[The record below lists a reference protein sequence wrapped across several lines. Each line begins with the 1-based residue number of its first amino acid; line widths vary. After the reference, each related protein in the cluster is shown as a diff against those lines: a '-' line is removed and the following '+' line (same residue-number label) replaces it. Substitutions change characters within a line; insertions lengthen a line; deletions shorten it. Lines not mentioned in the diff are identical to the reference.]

1 CWWLGTG
8 CWWLVAG
15 CWVRSAGRSG
25 QSAGCRVDGAKC
37 RLVVNTEVCELG
49 GVIEACPDDVPVRE
63 QLRRFGKV
71 LHDTARVAGTDRPTG
86 YRASCLQLGTLAE
99 HLRVIAGAQLVP
111 FGIGDTRF
119 AVRRLV
125 LVGGSNRM
133 LVAPLHL
140 LEELQR
146 VRVNF
151 VTLRNDDPRRVC
163 AAQIVEGRRR
173 PFPARDFACSN

>member
-8 CWWLVAG
+8 CWLLVAG

-37 RLVVNTEVCELG
+37 RLVVDTEVCELG

-86 YRASCLQLGTLAE
+86 KRPRGLS
-99 HLRVIAGAQLVP
+99 
-111 FGIGDTRF
+111 
-119 AVRRLV
+119 RRT
-125 LVGGSNRM
+125 
-133 LVAPLHL
+133 A
-140 LEELQR
+140 
-146 VRVNF
+146 
-151 VTLRNDDPRRVC
+151 
-163 AAQIVEGRRR
+163 R
-173 PFPARDFACSN
+173 PDPARRAFSSARSLSISTSSPALSSSHSASVIRVSLSGASFSSAA